1 MNLFSFWTKLG
12 SKGKEREIKANNMGL
27 MAKARSSGEVEADH
41 QNPSWIYH
49 KVVESLPFI
58 YSIKNKIK

>member
-1 MNLFSFWTKLG
+1 
-12 SKGKEREIKANNMGL
+12 MGL